1 MALTP
6 MARFGGPIPQS
17 SRGAP
22 RRRNQS
28 P

>member
-1 MALTP
+1 MALKA